1 MVENGLGVSVMPEL
15 LLSGRNYNVAALEL
29 DPPASRTIALAIPSL
44 VNASQATRAL
54 SNHIKSWVE
63 KNR

>member
-15 LLSGRNYNVAALEL
+15 AFRTHYNVAALEL